1 MPQKYA
7 PYGLWESP
15 ITADAIAEDSV
26 SMSDIFVDPVTKD
39 IYYIEQR
46 ASEGGRYVLLS
57 NQTQNE
63 VFAKDFNARTR
74 VHEYGGAAAIAYNG
88 TVYSSN
94 FADFLVYSA
103 NDGKIKPIT
112 PEDPKKIYRYAD
124 LCVHPVHTDLLV
136 AILED
141 HTIDT
146 PQTVRNSLCVIN
158 STATTVTSLVCT
170 EDAEREFYA
179 APTFSPSGD
188 RLAWQFW
195 EHPDMPWEGGQLYV
209 ADVHY
214 NPNTHMLSLSNTK
227 LVAGSASTISAC
239 YPLWASD
246 DKLLFTSDEGEEGNR
261 FANLWECTRARTKP
275 VFSSVVQQDFCM
287 PPWTLGNYPF
297 AFLDDNGTKAICVAW
312 RGGRSVLYVVDI
324 TTGSYKE
331 IKDES
336 FDFVVIE
343 HVRRLS
349 DYTFVFTGLRSNA
362 PGAAMLCTLTRSSF
376 VPNFQVL
383 RSTASTSAA
392 PFPEGIISL
401 PTPLELKLAGNG
413 IVHAVYYAP
422 NNPEYAGSSI
432 PNEKPPCVLGVHG
445 GPTGLETQSLSWLKQ
460 YFTSRGY
467 AWLDIN
473 YSGSSCYGRT
483 YVERLKGNWGI
494 TDVSDCIEAVQS
506 PELRSFIDT
515 KRTAI
520 RGGSSGG
527 YTTLASIS
535 LASSA
540 ASKTKFFAS
549 ATSNFGI
556 SNLELLADDTHKF
569 ELMYMTKLLG
579 GTKEE
584 IPQVYHD
591 RSPVYFS
598 ARIETPLL
606 VLQGNDDEVVP
617 PAQSWTIIDGVLK
630 NKGRVEAHFFDG
642 EQHGW
647 RTSGTI
653 KRAIEFEREWYE
665 KSMVRTSVGK

>member
-1 MPQKYA
+1 
-7 PYGLWESP
+7 
-15 ITADAIAEDSV
+15 
-26 SMSDIFVDPVTKD
+26 MSDIFVDPVTKD

-46 ASEGGRYVLLS
+46 ASESGRYVILS
-57 NQTQNE
+57 NQTQSE

-94 FADFLVYSA
+94 FADFLVYA
-103 NDGKIKPIT
+103 AKDGKIKPIT

-124 LCVHPVHTDLLV
+124 FCVHPVHTDLLV

-141 HTIDT
+141 HTHDT

-158 STATTVTSLVCT
+158 STATAVTSLVCT
-170 EDAEREFYA
+170 EDAQREFYA

-188 RLAWQFW
+188 KLAWQFW

-214 NPNTHMLSLSNTK
+214 NSNTHTLSLSNTK
-227 LVAGSASTISAC
+227 LVAGSANTISAC
-239 YPLWASD
+239 AH
-246 DKLLFTSDEGEEGNR
+246 
-261 FANLWECTRARTKP
+261 KP
-275 VFSSVVQQDFCM
+275 VLSSVVQQDFCM

-297 AFLDDNGTKAICVAW
+297 ALLDDNGTKAICVAW

-343 HVRRLS
+343 HVRRMS
-349 DYTFVFTGLRSNA
+349 DYTFVFTGMRSNA
-362 PGAAMLCTLTRSSF
+362 PGAAMLCTLTGPSF
-376 VPNFQVL
+376 VPDFQVL
-383 RSTASTSAA
+383 KSTASTSAA

-401 PTPLELKLAGNG
+401 PTPLELKLADNR

-422 NNPEYAGSSI
+422 NNPAYAGSSI
-432 PNEKPPCVLGVHG
+432 SNEKPPCVLGVHG
-445 GPTGLETQSLSWLKQ
+445 GPTGLETQSLKWLKQ

-473 YSGSSCYGRT
+473 YSGSSCYGRA

-506 PELRSFIDT
+506 PELRSLIDT

-527 YTTLASIS
+527 YTTLAAIS

-556 SNLELLADDTHKF
+556 SNLELLADDSHKF
-569 ELMYMTKLLG
+569 ELMYMIKLLG

-584 IPQVYHD
+584 IPHVYHD

-606 VLQGNDDEVVP
+606 VLQGNDDRVVP
-617 PAQSWTIIDGVLK
+617 PAQSWTIIDGVIK

-647 RTSGTI
+647 RASDTI
-653 KRAIEFEREWYE
+653 KRTIEFEREWYE
-665 KSMVRTSVGK
+665 KSMVRTSVSK

>member
-1 MPQKYA
+1 
-7 PYGLWESP
+7 
-15 ITADAIAEDSV
+15 
-26 SMSDIFVDPVTKD
+26 MSDIFVDPVTKD

-46 ASEGGRYVLLS
+46 ASESGRYVILS
-57 NQTQNE
+57 NQTQSE

-94 FADFLVYSA
+94 FADFLVYA
-103 NDGKIKPIT
+103 AKDGKIKPIT

-124 LCVHPVHTDLLV
+124 FCVHPVHTDLLV

-141 HTIDT
+141 HTHDT

-158 STATTVTSLVCT
+158 STATAVTSLVCT
-170 EDAEREFYA
+170 EDAQREFYA
-179 APTFSPSGD
+179 ALTFSPSGD
-188 RLAWQFW
+188 KLAWQFW

-214 NPNTHMLSLSNTK
+214 NSNTHTLSLSKTK
-227 LVAGSASTISAC
+227 LVAGSANTISAC
-239 YPLWASD
+239 YPLWASN

-261 FANLWECTRARTKP
+261 FANLWEYTQARTKP
-275 VFSSVVQQDFCM
+275 VLSSVVQQDFCM

-297 AFLDDNGTKAICVAW
+297 ALLDDNGTKAICVAW

-343 HVRRLS
+343 HVRRMS
-349 DYTFVFTGLRSNA
+349 DYTFVFTGMRSNA
-362 PGAAMLCTLTRSSF
+362 PGAAMLCTLTGPSF
-376 VPNFQVL
+376 VPDFQVL
-383 RSTASTSAA
+383 KSTASTSAA

-401 PTPLELKLAGNG
+401 PTPLELKLADNR

-422 NNPEYAGSSI
+422 NNPAYAGSSI
-432 PNEKPPCVLGVHG
+432 SNEKPPCVLGVHG
-445 GPTGLETQSLSWLKQ
+445 GPTGLETQSLKWLKQ

-473 YSGSSCYGRT
+473 YSGSSCYGRA

-506 PELRSFIDT
+506 PELRSLIDT
-515 KRTAI
+515 KRIAI

-527 YTTLASIS
+527 YTTLAAIS

-556 SNLELLADDTHKF
+556 SNLELLADDSHKF
-569 ELMYMTKLLG
+569 ELMYMIKLLG

-584 IPQVYHD
+584 IPHVYHD

-606 VLQGNDDEVVP
+606 VLQGNDDRVVP
-617 PAQSWTIIDGVLK
+617 PAQSWTIIDGVIK

-647 RTSGTI
+647 RASNTI
-653 KRAIEFEREWYE
+653 KRTIEFEREWYE
-665 KSMVRTSVGK
+665 KSMVRTSVSK

>member
-1 MPQKYA
+1 MSQKYA

-26 SMSDIFVDPVTKD
+26 SMTDVFVDPVTKD

-57 NQTQNE
+57 NQTQKE
-63 VFAKDFNARTR
+63 VFSKDFNARTR
-74 VHEYGGAAAIAYNG
+74 VHEYGGAAAVAYNG

-94 FADFLVYSA
+94 FADFLVYA
-103 NDGKIKPIT
+103 AKDGKIRPIT
-112 PEDPKKIYRYAD
+112 PEDPNKIYRYAD
-124 LCVHPVHTDLLV
+124 FCVHPIHTDLLV

-141 HTIDT
+141 HTNDT

-158 STATTVTSLVCT
+158 STVTTVASLVCT
-170 EDAEREFYA
+170 EDAQKEFYA

-188 RLAWQFW
+188 KLVWQFW

-214 NPNTHMLSLSNTK
+214 NSNTHTLSLSNTK
-227 LVAGSASTISAC
+227 LVAGSARTISAC
-239 YPLWASD
+239 YPLWASN
-246 DKLLFTSDEGEEGNR
+246 DKLLFTSDEGEEENR
-261 FANLWECTRARTKP
+261 FASLWECTQACTKP
-275 VFSSVVQQDFCM
+275 VLSSVVQQDFCM

-297 AFLDDNGTKAICVAW
+297 AFLDENGTKAICVAW

-331 IKDES
+331 IKDEL
-336 FDFVVIE
+336 FDFVVVE

-349 DYTFVFTGLRSNA
+349 DYSFVFTGLRSNA
-362 PGAAMLCTLTRSSF
+362 PGAAMLCTLTGSSF
-376 VPNFQVL
+376 VPTFQVL
-383 RSTASTSAA
+383 KPPASTSAA

-401 PTPLELKLAGNG
+401 PTPLELKLAGG
-413 IVHAVYYAP
+413 KIVYAVYYAP
-422 NNPEYAGSSI
+422 NNPAYAGSSI
-432 PNEKPPCVLGVHG
+432 PDEKPPCVLGLHG
-445 GPTGLETQSLSWLKQ
+445 GPTGLETQNLNWLKQ

-467 AWLDIN
+467 AWLDVN
-473 YSGSSCYGRT
+473 YSGSSCYGRA

-494 TDVSDCIEAVQS
+494 TDVSDCIEAVRS
-506 PELRSFIDT
+506 RELSSLIDT

-527 YTTLASIS
+527 YTVLASIS

-549 ATSNFGI
+549 ATSNYGI

-584 IPQVYHD
+584 IPHVYHD

-606 VLQGNDDEVVP
+606 V
-617 PAQSWTIIDGVLK
+617 SFCVLC
-630 NKGRVEAHFFDG
+630 
-642 EQHGW
+642 
-647 RTSGTI
+647 
-653 KRAIEFEREWYE
+653 
-665 KSMVRTSVGK
+665 